1 MKQNVKYI
9 EKLTLR
15 WLLLSARI
23 SLYFGD
29 FHPSTSHFFPLGNT
43 SNIFYILPLTTSS
56 VLSAFPIALL
66 FPGSQRNCHDGR
78 I

>member
-29 FHPSTSHFFPLGNT
+29 FHPSTSHFFPIGKHLKYLLHSSSHYKFCSLCI
-43 SNIFYILPLTTSS
+43 SNSFTVPRFPKK
-56 VLSAFPIALL
+56 LS
-66 FPGSQRNCHDGR
+66 
-78 I
+78 